1 MTYPLS
7 RLTQTEP
14 NTFSIYLTEQL
25 FGDPATGYAV
35 VETLVGFIKVEAVGP
50 DASPRLRLYLNK
62 RFEDAGVG
70 FAFDDEGEVTD
81 LYLNVLRRIQA
92 VAEGRALLAE
102 APKLLDSKG
111 ETVSTGG

>member
-35 VETLVGFIKVEAVGP
+35 VETLVGYIKVEESDH

-62 RFEDAGVG
+62 RFEDAGMG
-70 FAFDDEGEVTD
+70 FAFDDQGEVTD
-81 LYLNVLRRIQA
+81 LYLKVLQRLQA

-102 APKLLDSKG
+102 APKLLDAKS
-111 ETVSTGG
+111 EPVSTGG